1 MDIWRMDIFPIQQP
15 WFAWVA
21 AAAGVAG
28 AVRGLTGFGSAL
40 ILVPILSMFLGPVV
54 AVPVLNIVDGAA
66 TCLLLPDAV
75 RRCRWSEVI
84 PLFAGALALLPFGV
98 YALRYVDPATLR
110 HVMSVVILAIVAC
123 MTVGARYVG
132 SPSRA
137 VGAGVG
143 ALSGLMSGAI
153 GLSGPP
159 IVLFWLGGQAD
170 AWTARA
176 NMIAYLGLLS
186 VAVITLMSWDG
197 LMTWPVLRLSI
208 VLMPIYAVGVLL
220 GARGFRIA
228 PERWFRAFALGLIA
242 AVAIVSLV
250 R

>member
-1 MDIWRMDIFPIQQP
+1 
-15 WFAWVA
+15 
-21 AAAGVAG
+21 
-28 AVRGLTGFGSAL
+28 
-40 ILVPILSMFLGPVV
+40 
-54 AVPVLNIVDGAA
+54 
-66 TCLLLPDAV
+66 
-75 RRCRWSEVI
+75 
-84 PLFAGALALLPFGV
+84 
-98 YALRYVDPATLR
+98 
-110 HVMSVVILAIVAC
+110 
-123 MTVGARYVG
+123 
-132 SPSRA
+132 

>member
-1 MDIWRMDIFPIQQP
+1 MDVFPIQQP

-54 AVPVLNIVDGAA
+54 AVPVLNIVDGVA
-66 TCLLLPDAV
+66 TFLLLPDAM

-84 PLFAGALALLPFGV
+84 PLFVGALALLPFGV

-110 HVMSVVILAIVAC
+110 HVMSVVILGIVAC
-123 MTVGARYVG
+123 MTVGARYTG

-137 VGAGVG
+137 VCA
-143 ALSGLMSGAI
+143 
-153 GLSGPP
+153 
-159 IVLFWLGGQAD
+159 
-170 AWTARA
+170 
-176 NMIAYLGLLS
+176 
-186 VAVITLMSWDG
+186 
-197 LMTWPVLRLSI
+197 WPVLRLSI